1 MLANRKPVSILW
13 IVPLGLLLSS
23 CASTPPA
30 DLEKLVRVFNVHRAG
45 GEALPR
51 EIEGCEPLGVV
62 VASAPA
68 PEAANVTTLTDPT
81 GLVETIRARAHR
93 KGADTAFVFIATGVV
108 SNPSR
113 PGGPLS
119 TVTVS
124 DGNSLRATIFR
135 CGDSP
140 GPQALGSPIR

>member
-1 MLANRKPVSILW
+1 MLTSRKPVSVLW
-13 IVPLGLLLSS
+13 IVPLGFLLSS

-30 DLEKLVRVFNVHRAG
+30 DLKKLVRVFNVYQSG

-51 EIEGCEPLGVV
+51 EVEGCEPLGVV

-68 PEAANVTTLTDPT
+68 SDPAYGKTLMDPA
-81 GLVETIRARAHR
+81 GLVETIRARAHG
-93 KGADTAFVFIATGVV
+93 KGADTAFVALATGIV

-113 PGGPLS
+113 PGGPLA

-124 DGNSLRATIFR
+124 DGSSLRATIFR